1 MTTHRLLDELNNPR
15 RPLPDII
22 YGIST
27 GALPSP
33 ASSGLPAER
42 WQWFADLLTHPL
54 WGMTAIVDGLDH
66 VCAPVARLCQLTA
79 HPIHPLNV
87 RELWAAEQLPT
98 IELIEAHIP
107 HEDGHWDVLNTAL
120 ELITD
125 GLDHC
130 NGLETSGIE
139 AVTSAFT
146 AIIITAQDAATART
160 TITAAVEH
168 WIHPARTTSSSVS
181 RQLGAAS

>member
-1 MTTHRLLDELNNPR
+1 MTTHPLLDELNNPH
-15 RPLPDII
+15 RPLSDIL

-33 ASSGLPAER
+33 ASTGLPAER
-42 WQWFADLLTHPL
+42 WLWLADLLTHPR

-98 IELIEAHIP
+98 IELIAEHSP
-107 HEDGHWDVLNTAL
+107 HEDGHWEVLNAAL

-146 AIIITAQDAATART
+146 AVITAQDAATVRAS
-160 TITAAVEH
+160 ITAAVEH
-168 WIHPARTTSSSVS
+168 WVDPTCATASAVSAR
-181 RQLGAAS
+181 LGAAS

>member
-1 MTTHRLLDELNNPR
+1 MTTHHLLDELNNPH
-15 RPLPDII
+15 RPLPDIL

-33 ASSGLPAER
+33 ASTGLPAER
-42 WQWFADLLTHPL
+42 WQWLAHLLTHPR

-98 IELIEAHIP
+98 IELIAEHSP
-107 HEDGHWDVLNTAL
+107 HEDGHWEVLNAAL

-146 AIIITAQDAATART
+146 AVITAQDPATARV

-168 WIHPARTTSSSVS
+168 WVDPTCATASAVSAR
-181 RQLGAAS
+181 LGAAS